1 VGVDLVAIGVLAI
14 LPPRDAG
21 WGLSLLLL
29 ADPVDAARAF
39 GLGLFRADAIAGPTG
54 AALRR
59 VLGGWGAWVLVVGLV
74 AWTALPL
81 ALAGRWF
88 ARRDL

>member
-1 VGVDLVAIGVLAI
+1 
-14 LPPRDAG
+14 
-21 WGLSLLLL
+21 
-29 ADPVDAARAF
+29 VDAARAL

-59 VLGGWGAWVLVVGLV
+59 VLGGWGAWVLVAGLG

-81 ALAGRWF
+81 ALAGRSF